1 MKLKE
6 NFSIENNGEN
16 QNIWKY
22 DNVKM
27 IILVIFSKF
36 CKIVSY

>member
-6 NFSIENNGEN
+6 NFSIEDIGEN

-22 DNVKM
+22 DIVKNNDF
-27 IILVIFSKF
+27 VNIFE
-36 CKIVSY
+36 IVSY

>member
-6 NFSIENNGEN
+6 NFSIEDIGEN

-27 IILVIFSKF
+27 IILVIFSK
-36 CKIVSY
+36 